1 MENEKRLKTIVIVL
15 AAITVV
21 LVGVLAWMW
30 SERTGVIDDLTV
42 EKEKLTSEMIQLQSD
57 YEGLSSNNDSLNVQ
71 LTVEREKVAQLI
83 DRVKRTEATNRAKLR
98 EYEKEL
104 GTLRSIM
111 RSYIV
116 QIDSLNTLNISLRKE
131 ATQARS
137 EAKESRAKFEELQT
151 TTDQYAKQ
159 VQIGSVVK
167 GRGVVIT
174 AINSSNKD
182 TDRSSRTAKLR
193 TCLSL
198 VENTIAAK
206 GPRRVFIRITGPDG
220 ILLTS
225 GYEQIFTFNGEQMIY
240 SASREVD
247 YQGEEIE
254 ICIFFQG
261 NPPYLKGLYSVDV
274 YTEEAKLGSAELS
287 LR

>member
-1 MENEKRLKTIVIVL
+1 MENEKRLKTIVMILAAVAVVL
-15 AAITVV
+15 AGI
-21 LVGVLAWMW
+21 LAWIW
-30 SERTGVIDDLTV
+30 FDRQGVIGDLNV
-42 EKEKLTSEMIQLQSD
+42 EKEQLTEQMIQLKSD
-57 YEGLSSNNDSLNVQ
+57 YDGLSSDNDTLNAN
-71 LTVEREKVAQLI
+71 LSVEREKVAQLI
-83 DRVKRTEATNRAKLR
+83 ERIKKTDATNRAKLR

-111 RSYIV
+111 RGYIF
-116 QIDSLNTLNISLRKE
+116 QIDSLNTLNISLRKDAVE
-131 ATQARS
+131 ART
-137 EAKESRAKFEELQT
+137 EAKESQEKYKELQS
-151 TTDQYAKQ
+151 TTDEYAKK
-159 VQIGSVVK
+159 VQIGAVVK
-167 GRGVVIT
+167 GRGVVLT

-198 VENTIAAK
+198 VENSIAEK
-206 GPRRVFIRITGPDG
+206 GPRRIFVRIKGPDG

-225 GYEQIFTFNGEQMIY
+225 GQEQIFTVDGEQMIY

-247 YQGEEIE
+247 YQGNEIE

-261 NPPYLKGLYSVDV
+261 SQGFVKGVYTVDV
-274 YTEEAKLGSAELS
+274 YTEEAKLGSADLL

>member
-1 MENEKRLKTIVIVL
+1 MENEKKLKTIVIVL
-15 AAITVV
+15 AAVAVV
-21 LVGVLAWMW
+21 LAGVLGWLW
-30 SERTGVIDDLTV
+30 IERNGVIDDLNV
-42 EKEKLTSEMIQLQSD
+42 EKTKLTSEMVQLQSD
-57 YEGLSSNNDSLNVQ
+57 YDGLSSNNDSLNVQ

-83 DRVKRTEATNRAKLR
+83 ERVKKTEATNRSKLR
-98 EYEKEL
+98 EYEREL

-111 RSYIV
+111 RGYIK
-116 QIDSLNTLNISLRKE
+116 QIDSLNTLNISLRHE

-137 EAKESRAKFEELQT
+137 EAKESKEKFQELQS
-151 TTDQYAKQ
+151 TTDEYARQ
-159 VQIGSVVK
+159 VQIGSIVK
-167 GRGVVIT
+167 GRGVELT

-182 TDRSSRTAKLR
+182 TDRSSRAKKLR

-198 VENTIAAK
+198 VENSIAEK
-206 GPRRVFIRITGPDG
+206 GPRRVFVRITGPDG

-254 ICIFFQG
+254 ICIFYQG
-261 NPPYLKGLYSVDV
+261 NPPYLKGLYSVEV
-274 YTEEAKLGSAELS
+274 YTEETKLGSGELQ

>member
-1 MENEKRLKTIVIVL
+1 MENEKRLKTIVMILAAVAVVL
-15 AAITVV
+15 AGI
-21 LVGVLAWMW
+21 LAWIW
-30 SERTGVIDDLTV
+30 FDRQGVIGDLNV
-42 EKEKLTSEMIQLQSD
+42 EKEQLTEQMIQLKSD
-57 YEGLSSNNDSLNVQ
+57 YDGLSSDNDTLNAH
-71 LTVEREKVAQLI
+71 LSVEREKVVQLI
-83 DRVKRTEATNRAKLR
+83 ERIKKTDATNRAKLR

-111 RSYIV
+111 RGYIF
-116 QIDSLNTLNISLRKE
+116 QIDSLNTLNISLRKDAVE
-131 ATQARS
+131 ART
-137 EAKESRAKFEELQT
+137 EAKESKEKYKELQS
-151 TTDQYAKQ
+151 TTDEYAKK
-159 VQIGSVVK
+159 VQIGAVVK
-167 GRGVVIT
+167 GRGVVLT

-198 VENTIAAK
+198 VENSIAEK
-206 GPRRVFIRITGPDG
+206 GPRRIFVRIKGPDG

-225 GYEQIFTFNGEQMIY
+225 GQEQIFTVEGEQMIY

-247 YQGEEIE
+247 YQGNEIE

-261 NPPYLKGLYSVDV
+261 SQGFVKGVYTVDV
-274 YTEEAKLGSAELS
+274 YTEEAKLGSADLL

>member
-1 MENEKRLKTIVIVL
+1 MENEKKLKTIVIVL
-15 AAITVV
+15 AAVAVV
-21 LVGVLAWMW
+21 LAGVLGWLW
-30 SERTGVIDDLTV
+30 IERTGVIDDLTV
-42 EKEKLTSEMIQLQSD
+42 EKDKLTNEMVQLQSD
-57 YEGLSSNNDSLNVQ
+57 YDGLSSNNDSLNVQ

-83 DRVKRTEATNRAKLR
+83 DRVKNTEATNRSKLR
-98 EYEKEL
+98 EYEREL

-111 RSYIV
+111 RGYIK
-116 QIDSLNTLNISLRKE
+116 QIDSLNTLNISLRHE
-131 ATQARS
+131 ATQART
-137 EAKESRAKFEELQT
+137 EAKENKEKFQELQS
-151 TTDQYAKQ
+151 TTDEYARQ
-159 VQIGSVVK
+159 VQIGSVLK
-167 GRGVVIT
+167 GRGIVIT

-182 TDRSSRTAKLR
+182 TDRSSRTNKLR

-206 GPRRVFIRITGPDG
+206 GPRRVFVRITGPDG

-254 ICIFFQG
+254 ICIFYQG
-261 NPPYLKGLYSVDV
+261 NPPYLKGIYSVEV
-274 YTEEAKLGSAELS
+274 YTEEAKLGSAELQ

>member
-15 AAITVV
+15 ATIAVV

-42 EKEKLTSEMIQLQSD
+42 EKERLTSEMIQLQSD

-83 DRVKRTEATNRAKLR
+83 DRVKRTEATNSAKLR

-254 ICIFFQG
+254 ICIFYQG

>member
-15 AAITVV
+15 AAVAVI
-21 LVGVLAWMW
+21 LAGVLAWLW
-30 SERTGVIDDLTV
+30 IERSGVIDVLTV
-42 EKEKLTSEMIQLQSD
+42 EKERLTSEMVQLQSD
-57 YEGLSSNNDSLNVQ
+57 YDGLSSNNDSLNVQ

-83 DRVKRTEATNRAKLR
+83 DRVKKTEATNRSKLK
-98 EYEKEL
+98 EYEREL

-111 RSYIV
+111 RGYIK
-116 QIDSLNTLNISLRKE
+116 QIDSLNTLNISLRHE
-131 ATQARS
+131 ATQAKS
-137 EAKESRAKFEELQT
+137 EAKESREKFQELQT
-151 TTDQYAKQ
+151 TTDEYAKQ
-159 VQIGSVVK
+159 VQIGSVLK
-167 GRGVVIT
+167 GRGIVLT

-182 TDRSSRTAKLR
+182 TDRSSRANKLR

-198 VENTIAAK
+198 VENSIAAK
-206 GPRRVFIRITGPDG
+206 GPRRVFLRITGPDG

-240 SASREVD
+240 SASREFD

-254 ICIFFQG
+254 ICIFYQG
-261 NPPYLKGLYSVDV
+261 NPPYLKGLYTVEV
-274 YTEEAKLGSAELS
+274 FTEEARLGTAELQ

>member
-254 ICIFFQG
+254 ICIFYQG

>member
-15 AAITVV
+15 AAVAVI
-21 LVGVLAWMW
+21 LAGVLAWLW
-30 SERTGVIDDLTV
+30 IERSGVIDVLTV
-42 EKEKLTSEMIQLQSD
+42 EKERLTSEMVQLQSD
-57 YEGLSSNNDSLNVQ
+57 YDGLSSNNDSLNVQ

-83 DRVKRTEATNRAKLR
+83 DRVKKTEATNRSKLK
-98 EYEKEL
+98 EYEREL

-111 RSYIV
+111 RGYIK
-116 QIDSLNTLNISLRKE
+116 QIDSLNTLNISLRHE
-131 ATQARS
+131 ATQAKS
-137 EAKESRAKFEELQT
+137 EAKESREKFQELQT
-151 TTDQYAKQ
+151 TTDEYAKQ
-159 VQIGSVVK
+159 VQIGSVLK
-167 GRGVVIT
+167 GRGIVLT

-182 TDRSSRTAKLR
+182 TDRSSRANKLR

-198 VENTIAAK
+198 VENSIAAK
-206 GPRRVFIRITGPDG
+206 GPRRVFLRITGPDG

-254 ICIFFQG
+254 ICIFYQG
-261 NPPYLKGLYSVDV
+261 NPPYLKGLYTVEV
-274 YTEEAKLGSAELS
+274 FTEEARLGNAELQ

>member
-1 MENEKRLKTIVIVL
+1 MENEKKLKTVVIVL
-15 AAITVV
+15 AAVAAV
-21 LVGVLAWMW
+21 LVGVLVWLW
-30 SERTGVIDDLTV
+30 VDRSGVIDNLTV
-42 EKEKLTSEMIQLQSD
+42 EKDNLTTEMIQLQSD
-57 YEGLSSNNDSLNVQ
+57 YDGLSSNNDSLNVQ

-83 DRVKRTEATNRAKLR
+83 ERVKKTDATNRSKLK
-98 EYEKEL
+98 EYEREL

-111 RSYIV
+111 RGYIT
-116 QIDSLNTLNISLRKE
+116 QIDSLNTLNISLRHE
-131 ATQARS
+131 ASQARTA
-137 EAKESRAKFEELQT
+137 AKESKEKYQELQS
-151 TTDQYAKQ
+151 TTDEFAKQ

-167 GRGVVIT
+167 GRGVILG

-182 TDRSSRTAKLR
+182 TDRSSRASKLR

-198 VENTIAAK
+198 VENTIANK
-206 GPRRVFIRITGPDG
+206 GPRRVFVRIKGPDG

-225 GYEQIFTFNGEQMIY
+225 GSEQIFTFNGEQMIY

-254 ICIFFQG
+254 ICIFYQG
-261 NPPYLKGLYSVDV
+261 SPSFLKGLYNVEV
-274 YTEEAKLGSAELS
+274 YTEEAKLGSAELQ

>member
-1 MENEKRLKTIVIVL
+1 
-15 AAITVV
+15 
-21 LVGVLAWMW
+21 
-30 SERTGVIDDLTV
+30 
-42 EKEKLTSEMIQLQSD
+42 
-57 YEGLSSNNDSLNVQ
+57 
-71 LTVEREKVAQLI
+71 
-83 DRVKRTEATNRAKLR
+83 
-98 EYEKEL
+98 
-104 GTLRSIM
+104 M
-111 RSYIV
+111 RGYIK
-116 QIDSLNTLNISLRKE
+116 QIDSLNTLNISLRHE

-137 EAKESRAKFEELQT
+137 EAKESKEKFQELQS
-151 TTDQYAKQ
+151 TTDEYARQ

-167 GRGVVIT
+167 GRGVELT

-182 TDRSSRTAKLR
+182 TDRSSRAKKLR

-198 VENTIAAK
+198 VENSIAEK
-206 GPRRVFIRITGPDG
+206 GPRRVFVRITGPDG

-254 ICIFFQG
+254 ICIFYQG
-261 NPPYLKGLYSVDV
+261 NPPYLKGLYSVEV
-274 YTEEAKLGSAELS
+274 YTEETKLGSGELQ

>member
-15 AAITVV
+15 AAVAVI
-21 LVGVLAWMW
+21 LAGVLAWLW
-30 SERTGVIDDLTV
+30 IERSGVIDVLTV
-42 EKEKLTSEMIQLQSD
+42 EKERLTSEMVQLQSD
-57 YEGLSSNNDSLNVQ
+57 YDGLSSNNDSLNVQ

-83 DRVKRTEATNRAKLR
+83 DRVKKTEATNRSKLK
-98 EYEKEL
+98 EYEREL

-111 RSYIV
+111 RGYIK
-116 QIDSLNTLNISLRKE
+116 QIDSLNTLNISLRHE
-131 ATQARS
+131 ATQAKS
-137 EAKESRAKFEELQT
+137 EAKESREKFQELQT
-151 TTDQYAKQ
+151 TTDEYAKQ
-159 VQIGSVVK
+159 VQIGSVLK
-167 GRGVVIT
+167 GRGIVLT

-182 TDRSSRTAKLR
+182 TDRSSRANKLR

-198 VENTIAAK
+198 VENSIAAK
-206 GPRRVFIRITGPDG
+206 GPRRVFLRITGPDG

-254 ICIFFQG
+254 ICIFYQG
-261 NPPYLKGLYSVDV
+261 NPPYLKGLYTVEV
-274 YTEEAKLGSAELS
+274 FTEEARLGTAELQ

>member
-1 MENEKRLKTIVIVL
+1 MENEKKLKTIVIVL
-15 AAITVV
+15 AAVAVV
-21 LVGVLAWMW
+21 LAGVLGWLW
-30 SERTGVIDDLTV
+30 IERTGVIDDLTV
-42 EKEKLTSEMIQLQSD
+42 EKEKLTNEMVQLQSD
-57 YEGLSSNNDSLNVQ
+57 YDGLSSNNDSLNVQ

-83 DRVKRTEATNRAKLR
+83 DRVKSTEATNRSKLR
-98 EYEKEL
+98 EYEREL

-111 RSYIV
+111 RGYIK
-116 QIDSLNTLNISLRKE
+116 QIDSLNTLNISLRQE
-131 ATQARS
+131 ATQAKT
-137 EAKESRAKFEELQT
+137 EAKENKEKFQELQS
-151 TTDQYAKQ
+151 TTDEYARQ
-159 VQIGSVVK
+159 VQIGSVLK
-167 GRGVVIT
+167 GRGIEIT

-182 TDRSSRTAKLR
+182 TDRSSRTKKLR

-198 VENTIAAK
+198 VENSIAVK

-254 ICIFFQG
+254 ICIFYQG
-261 NPPYLKGLYSVDV
+261 NPPYLKGVYSVEV
-274 YTEEAKLGSAELS
+274 YTEEAKLGAADLQ

>member
-15 AAITVV
+15 AAIAVV

-254 ICIFFQG
+254 ICIFYQG

>member
-15 AAITVV
+15 AAIAVV

-30 SERTGVIDDLTV
+30 SERTGVIDD
-42 EKEKLTSEMIQLQSD
+42 LTSEMIQLQSD

-116 QIDSLNTLNISLRKE
+116 QIDSLNTLNISLRNE

-254 ICIFFQG
+254 ICIFYQG

>member
-1 MENEKRLKTIVIVL
+1 MENEKKLKTIVIVL
-15 AAITVV
+15 AAVAVV
-21 LVGVLAWMW
+21 LAGVLGWLW
-30 SERTGVIDDLTV
+30 IERNGVIDDLNV
-42 EKEKLTSEMIQLQSD
+42 EKTKLTSEMVQLQSD
-57 YEGLSSNNDSLNVQ
+57 YDGLSSNNDSLNVQ

-83 DRVKRTEATNRAKLR
+83 ERVKKTEATNRSKLR
-98 EYEKEL
+98 EYEREL

-111 RSYIV
+111 RGYIK
-116 QIDSLNTLNISLRKE
+116 QIDSLNTLNISLRHE

-137 EAKESRAKFEELQT
+137 EAKESKEKFQELQS
-151 TTDQYAKQ
+151 TTDEYARQ
-159 VQIGSVVK
+159 VQIGSIVE
-167 GRGVVIT
+167 GRGVELT

-182 TDRSSRTAKLR
+182 TDRSSRAKKLR

-198 VENTIAAK
+198 VENSIAEK
-206 GPRRVFIRITGPDG
+206 GPRRVFVRITGPDG

-254 ICIFFQG
+254 ICIFYQG
-261 NPPYLKGLYSVDV
+261 NPPYLKGLYSVEV
-274 YTEEAKLGSAELS
+274 YTEETKLGSGELQ

>member
-1 MENEKRLKTIVIVL
+1 MENEKKLKTIVIVL
-15 AAITVV
+15 AAIAVV

-30 SERTGVIDDLTV
+30 VERSGVIDDLTV
-42 EKEKLTSEMIQLQSD
+42 EKEKLTGEMIQLQAD
-57 YEGLSSNNDSLNVQ
+57 YQGLSSNNDSLNVQ

-83 DRVKRTEATNRAKLR
+83 ERVKSTEATNRSKLR
-98 EYEKEL
+98 EYEREL

-111 RSYIV
+111 RGYIK
-116 QIDSLNTLNISLRKE
+116 QIDSLNTLNISLRHE
-131 ATQARS
+131 ATQART
-137 EAKESRAKFEELQT
+137 EAKQSKEKFQELQST
-151 TTDQYAKQ
+151 TEEYAKQ

-167 GRGVVIT
+167 GRGVVMT

-198 VENTIAAK
+198 VENSIATK
-206 GPRRVFIRITGPDG
+206 GPRRVFIRIKGPDG

-225 GYEQIFTFNGEQMIY
+225 GQEQIFSFNGEQMIY

-254 ICIFFQG
+254 ICVFYQG
-261 NPPYLKGLYSVDV
+261 NPPYLKGLYTVDV
-274 YTEEAKLGSAELS
+274 FTEETKLGSGELQV
-287 LR
+287 R

>member
-15 AAITVV
+15 AAIAVV

-42 EKEKLTSEMIQLQSD
+42 EKETLTSEMIQLQSD

-254 ICIFFQG
+254 ICIFYQG

>member
-15 AAITVV
+15 ATIAVV

-42 EKEKLTSEMIQLQSD
+42 EKERLTSEMIQLQSD

-254 ICIFFQG
+254 ICIFYQG

>member
-15 AAITVV
+15 AAIAVV

-42 EKEKLTSEMIQLQSD
+42 EKERLTSEMIQLQSD

-254 ICIFFQG
+254 ICIFYQG